1 RGLAAAR
8 VRGRELRRG
17 GGAPAWAR
25 VAPGADAGIR
35 TAFGS
40 ARAGARPCGNGFGG
54 GPCPTTAPVP
64 GRHGTPAGAHRRR
77 LRNGPA
83 RTVRRPWPTGAP
95 GAETCII
102 IGSPRAADPIA

>member
-1 RGLAAAR
+1 FLCAWFRAARALHSFPTRRSSDLGGGGVRGLAAAR
-8 VRGRELRRG
+8 VRGRELRPG

-83 RTVRRPWPTGAP
+83 RT
-95 GAETCII
+95 
-102 IGSPRAADPIA
+102 